1 MIIFEKTELLC
12 NKEPDDVIFIDKV
25 EQVHKNARNQILI
38 PAVILIFLA
47 ILSITII
54 IICWILRKKSYELK
68 SFDLNKRLTNSK
80 HINSAPWISWW
91 DIISKIFI
99 FIKLRF

>member
-12 NKEPDDVIFIDKV
+12 NKEPDDVIFINKV

-38 PAVILIFLA
+38 PAVILILIA

-54 IICWILRKKSYELK
+54 IICWVQRKKSYELK
-68 SFDLNKRLTNSK
+68 SFDSNKRLTQSTSIQ
-80 HINSAPWISWW
+80 HHEFH
-91 DIISKIFI
+91 DET
-99 FIKLRF
+99 